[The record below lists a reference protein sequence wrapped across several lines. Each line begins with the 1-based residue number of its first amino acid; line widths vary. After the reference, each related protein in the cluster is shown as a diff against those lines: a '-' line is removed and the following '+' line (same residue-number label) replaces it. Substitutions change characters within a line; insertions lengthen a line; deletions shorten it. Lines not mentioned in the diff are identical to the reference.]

1 MAPTSLSRTGGRTET
16 QRGRRRPIPASN
28 RTQSSSAAAT
38 PSDLDEALHECER
51 RVGDLAPATVDRQRV
66 AAIRDLLD
74 LGDTRIALL
83 PLVGGVRDR
92 QGDRVVLIAVDDQ
105 ERAAVGILRVHLRL

>member
-51 RVGDLAPATVDRQRV
+51 RVGDIAPATVDRQRV

-74 LGDTRIALL
+74 LGDTLVSPL
-83 PLVGGVRDR
+83 PLEGRIGDR
-92 QGDRVVLIAVDDQ
+92 PWDRVVLVASTIRSGP
-105 ERAAVGILRVHLRL
+105 RAGFF